1 MKFSVRPLFLV
12 LFLLLSVS
20 SSADVFMTE
29 SFESGDLV
37 KSNSQGFKWQGPNNT
52 EVIKGISRPGS
63 QGDQALKFHYAAG
76 QYMAEQRFDLG
87 TPYRELWLRYWLQV
101 PENFEHT
108 KTQPSNNKLFALW
121 MDDYSSKGDGP
132 SVVWEFWSDGKGGS
146 QLAVHYSAG
155 KYTITGSHL
164 QHKPFISYPADQGRW
179 MQVLIHVKAASSRG
193 SNDGIIDTYRRWQDE
208 ASFTLLHRL
217 TDADIASPPAGPNG
231 WKAGYIMGWSNPSY
245 TKNTD
250 WIVDDVEFSSKQFP
264 NMPSRPL
271 PPGLK
276 D

>member
-1 MKFSVRPLFLV
+1 MKVSARPLLLV
-12 LFLLLSVS
+12 LFSLLPFS
-20 SSADVFMTE
+20 SSAEVFMTE

-37 KSNSQGFKWQGPNNT
+37 NSNTQGFKWAGPNNT
-52 EVIKGISRPGS
+52 SVIEGVSRPGS

-76 QYMAEQRFDLG
+76 QFMSEQRFDLG
-87 TPYRELWLRYWLQV
+87 MPYRELWLRYWLKV
-101 PENFEHT
+101 PENFEHS
-108 KTQPSNNKLFALW
+108 KTQPSNNKLLALW

-164 QHKPFISYPADQGRW
+164 QHKPFISYPSDQGRW
-179 MQVLIHVKAASSRG
+179 MQILVHVKEASSRG
-193 SNDGIIDTYRRWQDE
+193 ANDGVIETYRRWQDE

-217 TDADIASPPAGPNG
+217 TDADIASPPAGPDG
-231 WKAGYIMGWSNPSY
+231 WRAGYLMGWSNPGY
-245 TKNTD
+245 AKTTE
-250 WIVDDVEFSSKQFP
+250 WIVDDVEFSNKEFP
-264 NMPSRPL
+264 GMPSRPM
-271 PPGLK
+271 PPGRK